1 MTKNIHVR
9 KTASDHVVKEP
20 ATFNWSEML
29 RHAEDCADGLWPG
42 PASASLILIAG
53 RYSRSGNVRS
63 ATTARFAVLATTAR
77 FAVLVKHT
85 GTPTVL
91 A

>member
-1 MTKNIHVR
+1 
-9 KTASDHVVKEP
+9 
-20 ATFNWSEML
+20 ML

-77 FAVLVKHT
+77 FAVLATTARFAVLVTHT